1 MMKYA
6 KHLVLITATLLVSAC
21 APRIDDLVAY
31 TSQVKQTTQVRIEP
45 YPEFE
50 TQPPFKYAAQHMRS
64 PFSRPRGQNEAP
76 VVVQK
81 ANCIQPNYQRSK
93 EELESYGL
101 DAIALSGSFSISGK
115 QWVLFKTNDG
125 GLYKGTIGTHLGLFH
140 GKIKRITGDSVIID
154 ELLPDGAGCWQ
165 QKETTLT
172 KMALTGE
179 QDNV

>member
-1 MMKYA
+1 MRYQ
-6 KHLVLITATLLVSAC
+6 TGLLGILAVSLLSAC

-50 TQPPFKYAAQHMRS
+50 AQPPFKYAAQHLRS

-76 VVVQK
+76 IVSKK
-81 ANCIQPNYQRSK
+81 ADCLQPNFQRTR

-101 DAIALSGSFSISGK
+101 DALALSGSFSVSGK

-125 GLYKGTIGTHLGLFH
+125 GLFKGTIGTHIGLFH
-140 GKIKRITGDSVIID
+140 GKIKRITGDAVVID